1 MSIIEATDVRLEYI
15 AYLAGD
21 IQEDLAYEEA
31 LFFYEW

>member
-1 MSIIEATDVRLEYI
+1 MGIIDAADVRLEYI

-21 IQEDLAYEEA
+21 DVEDLAYEEA